1 MRLSVSLA
9 GASSRN
15 ITSGRLCCTQ
25 FFIPKSFLTHLILIE
40 MLIHD
45 VKINRPDFQK
55 LRGETVPKDTPD
67 AFRHHEY
74 DFLVVEDPLSDRGV
88 RVLIF
93 KILNFILCI
102 LH

>member
-1 MRLSVSLA
+1 
-9 GASSRN
+9 
-15 ITSGRLCCTQ
+15 
-25 FFIPKSFLTHLILIE
+25 

-93 KILNFILCI
+93 KILFWVFCI
-102 LH
+102 NKRIQMMIH